1 MKSLYKEELLMSD
14 LSIKDIALLAADA
27 ADDKKAEDIDVLNVQ
42 GLTVIADY
50 FVLCSANSDQQVRAI
65 ARAIDEKLSEK
76 GLEPKK
82 IAGMDD
88 ARWVLMD
95 YADVIVHVFHK
106 REREYYDLERLWS
119 DAEKI
124 LRQEDKEN
132 E

>member
-1 MKSLYKEELLMSD
+1 MSD
-14 LSIKDIALLAADA
+14 LTIKDIALLAADA

-50 FVLCSANSDQQVRAI
+50 FVLCSANSDQQVRAV
-65 ARAIDEKLSEK
+65 ARAIDDKLSEK
-76 GLEPKK
+76 GIEPKK

-95 YADVIVHVFHK
+95 YTDVIVHVFKK

-124 LRQEDKEN
+124 LRQEDKKE

>member
-1 MKSLYKEELLMSD
+1 MSD

-27 ADDKKAEDIDVLNVQ
+27 ADDKKAEDIDILNVQ

-65 ARAIDEKLSEK
+65 ARSIDDKLSDK
-76 GLEPKK
+76 GIEPKK
-82 IAGMDD
+82 IAGMSD

-124 LRQEDKEN
+124 LRQEEKE
-132 E
+132 EE

>member
-1 MKSLYKEELLMSD
+1 MSD

-50 FVLCSANSDQQVRAI
+50 FVLCSANSDQQVRAV
-65 ARAIDEKLSEK
+65 ARAIDDKLSEK
-76 GLEPKK
+76 GIEPKK

-95 YADVIVHVFHK
+95 YTDVIVHVFKK

-124 LRQEDKEN
+124 LRQEDKDKE
-132 E
+132 

>member
-1 MKSLYKEELLMSD
+1 MSN

-27 ADDKKAEDIDVLNVQ
+27 ADDKKAEDIDILNVQ

-50 FVLCSANSDQQVRAI
+50 FVLCSANSDQQVRAV
-65 ARAIDEKLSEK
+65 ARAIDDKLSEK
-76 GLEPKK
+76 GIEPQK

-124 LRQEDKEN
+124 LRQEDKE
-132 E
+132 EE

>member
-1 MKSLYKEELLMSD
+1 MSD
-14 LSIKDIALLAADA
+14 LSIKDIALMAADA

-50 FVLCSANSDQQVRAI
+50 FVICSGNSDQQVRAI
-65 ARAIDEKLSEK
+65 ARAVDEKLSEK
-76 GLEPKK
+76 EIEPKK
-82 IAGMDD
+82 MAGMDD
-88 ARWVLMD
+88 ARWVLID
-95 YADVIVHVFHK
+95 YADVIVHVFQK

-124 LRQEDKEN
+124 LRQSEGEN

>member
-1 MKSLYKEELLMSD
+1 MSD
-14 LSIKDIALLAADA
+14 LNIKDIALRAADA
-27 ADDKKAEDIDVLNVQ
+27 ADDKKAENIDVLNVQ

-50 FVLCSANSDQQVRAI
+50 FVICSANSDQQVRAI

-76 GLEPKK
+76 GIEPKRM
-82 IAGMDD
+82 AGMND
-88 ARWVLMD
+88 ARWVLID

-124 LRQEDKEN
+124 LRQEDKQEDK
-132 E
+132 EVE

>member
-1 MKSLYKEELLMSD
+1 MSD

-50 FVLCSANSDQQVRAI
+50 FVLCSANSDKQVRAV
-65 ARAIDEKLSEK
+65 ARAIEDKLAEK
-76 GLEPKK
+76 GIEPKRM
-82 IAGMDD
+82 AGMDD
-88 ARWVLMD
+88 ARWVLID
-95 YADVIVHVFHK
+95 YADVIVHVFQK

-124 LRQEDKEN
+124 LRQSDQEN
-132 E
+132 

>member
-1 MKSLYKEELLMSD
+1 MSD
-14 LSIKDIALLAADA
+14 LSIKDIALMAADA

-50 FVLCSANSDQQVRAI
+50 FVICSGNSDQQVRAI
-65 ARAIDEKLSEK
+65 ARAVDEKLSEK
-76 GLEPKK
+76 GIEPKK
-82 IAGMDD
+82 MAGMDD
-88 ARWVLMD
+88 ARWVLID
-95 YADVIVHVFHK
+95 YADVIVHVFQK

-124 LRQEDKEN
+124 LRQSEGEN

>member
-1 MKSLYKEELLMSD
+1 MSD

-27 ADDKKAEDIDVLNVQ
+27 ADDKKAEDIDILNVE

-50 FVLCSANSDQQVRAI
+50 FVICSANSDQQVRAV
-65 ARAIDEKLSEK
+65 ARAVDERLSEK
-76 GLEPKK
+76 GIEPKK

-95 YADVIVHVFHK
+95 YADVIVHVFKK

-124 LRQEDKEN
+124 LRQEDKDKE
-132 E
+132 

>member
-1 MKSLYKEELLMSD
+1 MSN

-27 ADDKKAEDIDVLNVQ
+27 ADDKKAEDIDILDVQ

-50 FVLCSANSDQQVRAI
+50 FVICSANSDQQVRAI
-65 ARAIDEKLSEK
+65 ARAIDDKLSEK
-76 GLEPKK
+76 GIEPQK

-95 YADVIVHVFHK
+95 YADVIVHVFKK

-124 LRQEDKEN
+124 LRQEEKKE

>member
-1 MKSLYKEELLMSD
+1 MSD

-65 ARAIDEKLSEK
+65 ARSIDDKLSEK
-76 GLEPKK
+76 GIEAKK

-124 LRQEDKEN
+124 LRQEDKE
-132 E
+132 EK

>member
-1 MKSLYKEELLMSD
+1 MTD
-14 LSIKDIALLAADA
+14 LNIKDIALLAADA

-65 ARAIDEKLSEK
+65 ARSIDDKLSEK
-76 GLEPKK
+76 GIEAKK

-124 LRQEDKEN
+124 LRQEDKE
-132 E
+132 EK

>member
-1 MKSLYKEELLMSD
+1 MSD
-14 LSIKDIALLAADA
+14 LNIKDIALIAADA

-50 FVLCSANSDQQVRAI
+50 FVLCSGNSDQQVRAI
-65 ARAIDEKLSEK
+65 ARAVDEKLSEK
-76 GLEPKK
+76 GIEPKK
-82 IAGMDD
+82 MAGMDD
-88 ARWVLMD
+88 ARWVLID
-95 YADVIVHVFHK
+95 YADVIVHIFQK

-124 LRQEDKEN
+124 LRQSDEKE

>member
-1 MKSLYKEELLMSD
+1 MSD

-27 ADDKKAEDIDVLNVQ
+27 ADDKKAEDIEILDVQ

-50 FVLCSANSDQQVRAI
+50 FVICSGNSDQQVRAI

-76 GLEPKK
+76 GIEPERM
-82 IAGMDD
+82 AGMND
-88 ARWVLMD
+88 ARWVLID

-124 LRQEDKEN
+124 LRQVEKEDE
-132 E
+132 